1 MIRSTLT
8 RTVPR
13 IAGSSPRGLPS
24 SYGTWERLIASSGGR
39 IGFQF
44 GDIGNGFDISNGYSN
59 GGRAFSTKVNGDEG
73 GDTDDSDVKDASSE
87 TTSTEE
93 EAPSDA
99 AAESASAESAA
110 AAAEAAKFKEEASKL
125 KDQLLRALA
134 EQENIR
140 GIAKRDIE
148 KERNFAVTKMAKS
161 LLDVSDNLSR
171 ALEAVPEDM
180 REDKEGNP
188 VLASLYEGISMT
200 ETLLVKSFAA
210 NGLEKYGSPGDTF
223 DPNLHEAM
231 FEYPDDNYEGGQVG
245 QVMKMGFKLNGRVI
259 RSCQVGV
266 VKK

>member
-1 MIRSTLT
+1 MYCLSRKLSSSLRSSTYRFPIIT
-8 RTVPR
+8 KK
-13 IAGSSPRGLPS
+13 IDSSLPTSRS
-24 SYGTWERLIASSGGR
+24 SAT
-39 IGFQF
+39 
-44 GDIGNGFDISNGYSN
+44 
-59 GGRAFSTKVNGDEG
+59 
-73 GDTDDSDVKDASSE
+73 
-87 TTSTEE
+87 
-93 EAPSDA
+93 
-99 AAESASAESAA
+99 
-110 AAAEAAKFKEEASKL
+110 L

-148 KERNFAVTKMAKS
+148 KERSFAVTKMAKS
-161 LLDVSDNLSR
+161 LLDVSDNLER

-200 ETLLVKSFAA
+200 ETLLVKSFAT
-210 NGLEKYGSPGDTF
+210 NGLSKFGEPGDAF

-231 FEYPDDNYEGGQVG
+231 FEYADEGREGGTVG
-245 QVMKMGFKLNGRVI
+245 QVMKKGFTLNGRVI